1 MAEASPQP
9 GRYFCHCCSV
19 EIVPRLPVRPGRE
32 GSGAVR
38 AKLVRGEIET
48 RRGASSVAGRSEN
61 LGRRPGRP
69 RDAGLVGPGGG
80 RKLSSALGTAA
91 ERVARTRGRAA
102 RPRAPP
108 RALLLRPE
116 ELRIRRRSWR
126 VWAGRTCTSLS
137 VTGLVLRLQCGFDQL
152 HPPVPTWLS
161 PGLLLLPCS
170 FGHVYP
176 EDPAWVVSCIFSGS
190 RWFWPGACQGSCK
203 FFESDF
209 D

>member
-38 AKLVRGEIET
+38 ARLARGEIET
-48 RRGASSVAGRSEN
+48 RRRASSVAGRSEN
-61 LGRRPGRP
+61 PGRRRRRP
-69 RDAGLVGPGGG
+69 RDAGLVGPGWD

-108 RALLLRPE
+108 RASLLRPE
-116 ELRIRRRSWR
+116 ELRIRRQSWR
-126 VWAGRTCTSLS
+126 VWAGRTCTRLP
-137 VTGLVLRLQCGFDQL
+137 VTGLVLKLQCGFDQFA
-152 HPPVPTWLS
+152 PPGPHLAVPWLPPPS
-161 PGLLLLPCS
+161 L
-170 FGHVYP
+170 
-176 EDPAWVVSCIFSGS
+176 
-190 RWFWPGACQGSCK
+190 
-203 FFESDF
+203 
-209 D
+209 